1 VFKNKKMNIGIFAKT
16 FTQPSMEGTLDRVQE
31 HGLTQVQFNM
41 SCAGLPSL
49 PDFIDPAMAKKIY
62 AETSKRNI
70 QIAAVSGTFN
80 MIHPDVKERKAG
92 LKGLRTLAAACH
104 DMGTFII
111 TLCTGTRDPNNMWQW
126 HKDNS
131 NKSAWNDLLETMK
144 YALEIAELHKVIL
157 AFEPEP
163 ANVVGD
169 AKKGKKLL
177 DEMQSDHLKVV
188 MDAANLFQPGNVHCM
203 RETMEEA
210 FDLLSNDIVIAH
222 AKDIRVKNNELEVV
236 AAGKGIVDYDIY
248 LDLLKNY
255 GFKGALILHGLNE
268 DEVGTSV
275 RFLEQKLVQLN

>member
-1 VFKNKKMNIGIFAKT
+1 MNIGIFAKT
-16 FTQPSMEGTLDRVQE
+16 FTQPSLEGILDRVQE

-41 SCAGLPSL
+41 SCAGLSSL
-49 PDFIDPAMAKKIY
+49 PDFIDPVIAKKIY

-80 MIHPDVKERKAG
+80 MIHPDVKERKTG

-131 NKSAWNDLLETMK
+131 NKSAWNDLLETIQR
-144 YALEIAELHKVIL
+144 ALEIAEQYEVIL

-163 ANVVGD
+163 ANVID
-169 AKKGKKLL
+169 NAQKGRKLL
-177 DEMQSDHLKVV
+177 DEMQSHHLKVV
-188 MDAANLFQPGNVHCM
+188 MDAANLFQPVNVHCM

-210 FDLLSNDIVIAH
+210 IDLLSSDIVMAH

-255 GFKGALILHGLNE
+255 GFNGALILHGLHE
-268 DEVGTSV
+268 DEVGASIQ
-275 RFLEQKLVQLN
+275 FLEKKLLHLN